1 MFNRA
6 KKKKK
11 KCRPALKCLIHDQ
24 LFCLIILL
32 NLRRIKSLWNKFVPF
47 NTTTLKVFFIEQMGK
62 PSLRNEPNFSALGH
76 FKSVFLNAR
85 ESCHRL
91 STDQCIKIIHNYSAM
106 PLNVSLRVISD
117 SDREILTHV
126 ESQEQLRCFAM
137 IFSTK
142 GVKSSSSSE
151 QFMKYDKINVELL

>member
-1 MFNRA
+1 M
-6 KKKKK
+6 KKKKS
-11 KCRPALKCLIHDQ
+11 RPALKCLIHDQ
-24 LFCLIILL
+24 SFCLIMLL

-47 NTTTLKVFFIEQMGK
+47 NKTTLKVFFIEQMGK
-62 PSLRNEPNFSALGH
+62 PSLRSEPNFSALGH

-106 PLNVSLRVISD
+106 PLNVSLWVISD
-117 SDREILTHV
+117 SDREKSGTV
-126 ESQEQLRCFAM
+126 KVFAM
-137 IFSTK
+137 VFSTK